1 MSLALV
7 FLLPMPSG
15 RSLERV
21 CALAANWS
29 GFAGQADRLRG
40 RDGLCWVAPG
50 GGAGLGSPGVV
61 RSWGRRHGQSDL
73 GRAVGTPGAR
83 EIP

>member
-1 MSLALV
+1 MR
-7 FLLPMPSG
+7 PRG
-15 RSLERV
+15 ELERV
-21 CALAANWS
+21 R
-29 GFAGQADRLRG
+29 GAGRPAPRAG
-40 RDGLCWVAPG
+40 RTLLGGSG